1 MGDFCY
7 CDYPCLHCE
16 DYADNCMACEDDYF
30 YQPFDSVCVTEEECV
45 EMNFVLNVFDDG
57 F

>member
-30 YQPFDSVCVTEEECV
+30 YLDSVCVTEEECV
-45 EMNFVLNVFDDG
+45 EMSLLLNVYDDG
-57 F
+57 Y